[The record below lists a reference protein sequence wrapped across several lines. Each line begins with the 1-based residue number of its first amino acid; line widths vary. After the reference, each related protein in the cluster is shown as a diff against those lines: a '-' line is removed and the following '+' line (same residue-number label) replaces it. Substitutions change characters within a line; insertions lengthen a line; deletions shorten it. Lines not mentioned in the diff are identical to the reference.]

1 MIVPPWK
8 FDVFK
13 ASIFALRISYFRGVT
28 ISRDSSSTETLYCL
42 NSNTENVR
50 FFVKSCSRA
59 ATISDFSRQHNVLIY
74 SLNFLEWVLVQVYIS
89 FLSQTYG
96 TLQSYNSSREQCL

>member
-8 FDVFK
+8 FDVLK

-28 ISRDSSSTETLYCL
+28 IS
-42 NSNTENVR
+42 
-50 FFVKSCSRA
+50 SRA

-96 TLQSYNSSREQCL
+96 TLQSYKSSQEQCL